1 MKKLLML
8 SALAFVFTVPVAQA
22 GQGGG
27 HKGGKM
33 FERHDINGDGVV
45 TKAEFLESAEAMF
58 AKLDLDGNGEVTKE
72 ETKKARAKMKSK
84 FQEHKQNRDGQSTEE
99 E

>member
-1 MKKLLML
+1 MRKLLML

-22 GQGGG
+22 NQGGG
-27 HKGGKM
+27 NKGGKM
-33 FERHDINGDGVV
+33 FERHDINGDGVI
-45 TKAEFLESAEAMF
+45 TKSEFLESAEKMF

-72 ETKKARAKMKSK
+72 EAVKARAKMRSK
-84 FQEHKQNRDGQSTEE
+84 FQERKQKSEGQSTEE

>member
-1 MKKLLML
+1 MLL
-8 SALAFVFTVPVAQA
+8 ALAFVFTIPNAQA

-33 FERHDINGDGVV
+33 FDRHDTNGDGVV

-58 AKLDLDGNGEVTKE
+58 TKLDLDGNGEVTKE
-72 ETKKARAKMKSK
+72 EAMKARAKMKGK
-84 FQEHKQNRDGQSTEE
+84 FQEHQQKRKGQSAEE
-99 E
+99 